1 MTLAQVGLGRSGY
14 YGIGLERICR
24 GGTKLSRYYKI
35 VKKYVS
41 EGLVQI
47 DELIFYFMM
56 NFK

>member
-24 GGTKLSRYYKI
+24 GGTKLSCYYKI

-41 EGLVQI
+41 QGLVQI
-47 DELIFYFMM
+47 DELIFHFMM